1 MGTGSLALAL
11 VLLATG
17 EPASDVIPMNTHAF
31 RIPIQV
37 AAAQRDKIK
46 ELILFASTDQG
57 MTWNEVASVAPDQDG
72 FKFHAPAD
80 GMYWFNICLVD
91 AQGKRQ
97 PPDLFKTPPRQKVLV
112 DTLKPNVRIVSAERK
127 GDEIQVRWEVQEEN
141 PDVTTLKLEYHTP
154 DAPAW
159 MWYGTPITKE
169 MNGETSFHFA
179 NVGPVSLRLQMMDLA
194 GNVGMDQREVTARSA
209 APAASASA
217 NPPTGGTVTGTASS
231 TSPANGLALP
241 PPAPPSASASGP
253 SLQPPPVAGPGL
265 TGSAAGG
272 SGVAAGGLGS
282 NAPAPAMTSGNAGMP
297 AAFPQNTGLGQAG
310 PSSVERLGAR
320 SEGREMN
327 PRPSA
332 LDSRLS
338 GSTWEHTQ
346 PVQQTNLSQADA
358 HPPQERSWGPGANAL
373 QPGYVGGMQGQ
384 TLPQAGQRWSS
395 GLTIP
400 LQITNSTQVTL
411 DYEVTKVGPSGVGR
425 VVLFLTKDEGR
436 TWEAFAEDADLKPPM
451 TVNLPGEGVYGLRL
465 VVSSRAGLGGRVPQA
480 GDPPQMRV
488 EVDTTPPVVKLF
500 YPQPDTQRRD
510 ALLLTWNASDHN
522 LAPNPITLQWA
533 ERPDGQWQNIATDLT
548 NSGRYVWQVTA
559 NMPYRVFLRVV
570 ARDTAGNVAVDESPE
585 PVLIDLHEPEGQ
597 LLGIAGAMRRP

>member
-1 MGTGSLALAL
+1 MAL

-57 MTWNEVASVAPDQDG
+57 ATWNEVASVAPDQDG
-72 FKFHAPAD
+72 FKFHAPSD
-80 GMYWFNICLVD
+80 GLYWFNICLVD

-127 GDEIQVRWEVQEEN
+127 GEEILVRWEVQEEN

-169 MNGETSFHFA
+169 MNGEASFHFA
-179 NVGPVSLRLQMMDLA
+179 NAGPVSLRLQMMDLA
-194 GNVGMDQREVTARSA
+194 GNIGMDQREVTARSA
-209 APAASASA
+209 APAMSGSATPPAPGAAPGTGINTSSA
-217 NPPTGGTVTGTASS
+217 NGSG
-231 TSPANGLALP
+231 LP
-241 PPAPPSASASGP
+241 PPSSPLASASGP
-253 SLQPPPVAGPGL
+253 SLQPPAVAGPAM
-265 TGSAAGG
+265 TGSAMWANGA
-272 SGVAAGGLGS
+272 VAAGPGAS
-282 NAPAPAMTSGNAGMP
+282 PPPPAMTSTNAGMP
-297 AAFPQNTGLGQAG
+297 AVFPQNTMPTQAA
-310 PSSVERLGAR
+310 PSSVGGQTGAAQA
-320 SEGREMN
+320 N
-327 PRPSA
+327 A
-332 LDSRLS
+332 LVNKPAQ
-338 GSTWEHTQ
+338 GSTWDHSQ
-346 PVQQTNLSQADA
+346 PVQQTNLSQMDA
-358 HPPQERSWGPGANAL
+358 HPPQERSWGPAGNAL
-373 QPGYVGGMQGQ
+373 QPGYLGGMQGQ
-384 TLPQAGQRWSS
+384 TLPQPAQRWS
-395 GLTIP
+395 
-400 LQITNSTQVTL
+400 STQVTL

-548 NSGRYVWQVTA
+548 NSGRYVWQVTP

-570 ARDTAGNVAVDESPE
+570 ARDT
-585 PVLIDLHEPEGQ
+585 
-597 LLGIAGAMRRP
+597 